1 MRLFAKL
8 PNYSK
13 RGGAIPSLS
22 YQDQEVRLFVKED
35 KKERIFNVEGCE
47 HKGNNRYKMVICSGF
62 NAKGKRDRRSKTVT
76 AMSKKELENMYAGFK
91 TAVRTGLF
99 MNNSNLTFREFI
111 ETQWL
116 VDSEVANLAP
126 KTLYRYKE
134 MLDQR
139 ILPEIGHIKLSD
151 ITRNHIVKLYEAMA
165 QEGSRLDGREG
176 GLSNRTITHHHRM
189 LSKIFNTA
197 VLWELIPASPMRMVK
212 PPKVTR
218 NVASFYN
225 DEEVFTLIEH
235 LNKLDESQF
244 KYKVLIML
252 ALFTGMRRGEL
263 MGLEWRDIDF
273 DKRTIEICRTSQYL
287 PGKGTFTKEPKNELS
302 NRTVTIPVSIVE
314 LLKDYQLHQEKQ
326 RQQIANL
333 WKASERLF
341 TTWDGEPMRPD
352 TISSWFG
359 KFIKKHNLPYVTFH
373 GLRHT
378 NVSLLIA
385 DGVDIR
391 TIASRVGHSNPTT
404 TLNLYSHM
412 LRKSE
417 QMAADR
423 LEKRILGKQD
433 KSRTDEE
440 S

>member
-1 MRLFAKL
+1 MSE
-8 PNYSK
+8 N
-13 RGGAIPSLS
+13 
-22 YQDQEVRLFVKED
+22 

-47 HKGNNRYKMVICSGF
+47 HKGNHRYKMVVSSGF
-62 NAKGKRDRRSKTVT
+62 NAKGKRDRHSKTVT
-76 AMSKKELENMYAGFK
+76 AMSKKELENIYAEFK

-116 VDSEVANLAP
+116 VDPEAKSLAP
-126 KTLYRYKE
+126 KTLSRYSD
-134 MLDQR
+134 MLYQR
-139 ILPEIGHIKLSD
+139 IFPEFGHVKLSD
-151 ITRNHIVKLYEAMA
+151 INRNHIVKLYESMM
-165 QEGSRLDGREG
+165 QEGARLDGKDG
-176 GLSNRTITHHHRM
+176 GLSGKTVLHHHRL

-197 VLWELIPASPMRMVK
+197 VLWELIAVSPMKMVK
-212 PPKVTR
+212 PPKAAR

-235 LNKLDESQF
+235 LNRLDESQF
-244 KYKVLIML
+244 KYKVLTML

-263 MGLEWRDIDF
+263 VGLEWRDIDF

-287 PGKGTFTKEPKNELS
+287 PGKGVFTKEPKTELS
-302 NRTVTIPVSIVE
+302 NRTITIPVSIVE
-314 LLKDYQLHQEKQ
+314 LLKDYKLHQEKYSQ
-326 RQQIANL
+326 RLANL
-333 WKASERLF
+333 WKPSDRLF
-341 TTWDGEPMRPD
+341 TTWNGDPMNPD
-352 TISSWFG
+352 TVTDWFG
-359 KFIKKHNLPYVTFH
+359 KFIKTHNLPHVTFH

-391 TIASRVGHSNPTT
+391 TIASRVGHANPTT

-412 LRKSE
+412 LKKSD

-423 LEKRILGKQD
+423 LEKRILGNQD
-433 KSRTDEE
+433 KTPTDEE

>member
-1 MRLFAKL
+1 M
-8 PNYSK
+8 
-13 RGGAIPSLS
+13 
-22 YQDQEVRLFVKED
+22 KED

-47 HKGNNRYKMVICSGF
+47 YKGNNRYKMVICSGF

-76 AMSKKELENMYAGFK
+76 AMSKKELENMYAEFK

-99 MNNSNLTFREFI
+99 MNNSNLTFREFV

-116 VDSEVANLAP
+116 VDAEVKSLAP
-126 KTLYRYKE
+126 KTLFRYKG

-176 GLSNRTITHHHRM
+176 GLSARTISHHHRM
-189 LSKIFNTA
+189 LSKIFNA
-197 VLWELIPASPMRMVK
+197 AALWGVIPASPMRMVK
-212 PPKVTR
+212 LPKFTR
-218 NVASFYN
+218 NVASFYD
-225 DEEVFTLIEH
+225 DEQVFALIEH
-235 LNKLDESQF
+235 LNTLDESQY
-244 KYKVLIML
+244 KYKVLTML

-263 MGLEWRDIDF
+263 VGLEWRDIDF
-273 DKRTIEICRTSQYL
+273 GKRTIEICRTRQYL
-287 PGKGTFTKEPKNELS
+287 PGRGVFTKEPKTELS
-302 NRTVTIPVSIVE
+302 NRAITIPVTIVE
-314 LLKDYQLHQEKQ
+314 LLKNYQLHQEKQ
-326 RQQIANL
+326 RQQLANL
-333 WKASERLF
+333 WKSSDCLF
-341 TTWDGEPMRPD
+341 TTWDGDPMSPD

-359 KFIKKHNLPYVTFH
+359 KFIKARNLPHVTFH

-385 DGVDIR
+385 DGVDVR
-391 TIASRVGHSNPTT
+391 TIASRVGHATPTT
-404 TLNLYSHM
+404 TLNIYSHM
-412 LRKSE
+412 LKKSD
-417 QMAADR
+417 QIAADR

-433 KSRTDEE
+433 KPPTHEE